1 MKKLLIT
8 VVALCLSLT
17 VSAQNITIVHPN
29 SPGSAS
35 DVAARA
41 IAEAYKTNTGYI
53 MTVESVGGGNQI
65 PGVMAWKNKK
75 EPAIMLTT
83 STLTVFNPAILKN
96 LPYSDLD
103 FLHITM
109 VSTVT
114 SAWVVR
120 ADSSYK
126 TINDVVTNLPQS
138 KKPFVAYANHTEL
151 INFEVVAQKFNLKPK
166 VDVVKYRGVP
176 EAVAGL
182 LEGSVEIGVLSIN
195 PVLIGQIESG
205 ALRVLAHTNTG
216 PMTIGGIQVDSAQKI
231 LGVEQFNGF
240 NAISLPSSIDPALA
254 SKLKKNIMSAI
265 DHPLVK
271 KQISQQNG
279 TVINQGSD
287 HINSYIND
295 FRNKIKNIDFK

>member
-1 MKKLLIT
+1 MKKIIIT

-17 VSAQNITIVHPN
+17 VSAQDITIVHPN
-29 SPGSAS
+29 TTGSAS
-35 DVAARA
+35 DIAARA
-41 IAEAYKTNTGYI
+41 IAEAYKANTGYI

-65 PGVMAWKNKK
+65 PGVVAWKNKK
-75 EPAIMLTT
+75 VPAIMMTT
-83 STLTVFNPAILKN
+83 SGLTVFNPAILKD
-96 LPYSDLD
+96 LPYSDSD
-103 FLHITM
+103 FLHVTM
-109 VSTVT
+109 VMTVT

-126 TINDVVTNLPQS
+126 TIKDVVTNLPQS
-138 KKPFVAYANHTEL
+138 KKPFVAYANHAEL

-182 LEGSVEIGVLSIN
+182 LDGSVEVGVLAIN

-205 ALRVLAHTNTG
+205 ALRVLAHTNTE
-216 PMTIGGIQVDSAQKI
+216 PMTIGGVRVDSAQKI

-240 NAISLPSSIDPALA
+240 NAISLPSSTDPVLA
-254 SKLKKNIMSAI
+254 NKLKKNIMSAI

-271 KQISQQNG
+271 EQISRQNG
-279 TVINQGSD
+279 TVVNQGPD
-287 HINSYIND
+287 HMNAYINN
-295 FRNKIKNIDFK
+295 FRNKIKGVDLK